1 MANRS
6 VIYLAGAHSPNDR
19 GWDHHLRYVDVGG
32 AASVIHEKMMK
43 EPASAPERMATRLLH
58 RRPPPRPV
66 KNSNII

>member
-1 MANRS
+1 
-6 VIYLAGAHSPNDR
+6 
-19 GWDHHLRYVDVGG
+19 
-32 AASVIHEKMMK
+32 MK